1 MFPTLL
7 QLGPVYISS
16 LGFFAFLGF
25 LVGAFVFWKKGK
37 EEGFDEELLLDFWIL
52 SFLAGFLVARLTFCL
67 TNPDCWSKPFLGF
80 FAFVKLPGFSFLGFI
95 LVGAAVWATSS
106 LKNKWDFWQ
115 IADGAVFG
123 LLAFQIFWR
132 LGQFLD
138 GSFFG
143 VKTSLPWGLVFPG
156 VEDKRHPI
164 QIYEI
169 LFLLFLYWLLSKFE
183 RRYRLFSWYQDRRGE
198 AKPGFLSLSY
208 IAFYSFWRLLLEFVR
223 TSFLYWGG
231 ISWEQWV
238 SILLVVAGL
247 VGFYLRSGREIKID
261 LAFLKKEKVKPLS
274 PAKKEPKR
282 VPRKRKKGKHIKKGL
297 DARQQSNNPINK
309 QIKE

>member
-1 MFPTLL
+1 LFPTLFH
-7 QLGPVYISS
+7 LGPVYISS

-25 LVGAFVFWKKGK
+25 LVGAFIFWKKGK
-37 EEGFDEELLLDFWIL
+37 EEGFDEELLLDFWVL

-67 TNPDCWSKPFLGF
+67 TNVDCWSKSFLGF

-95 LVGAAVWATSS
+95 LGAVAVWLAFS

-132 LGQFLD
+132 WGQFLD

-156 VEDKRHPI
+156 VEGKRHPI
-164 QIYEI
+164 QIYEV
-169 LFLLFLYWLLSKFE
+169 LFLFFLYWLLTKIE

-198 AKPGFLSLSY
+198 AKPGFLFLAY
-208 IAFYSFWRLLLEFVR
+208 IVFYSLWRLLLEFGR

-231 ISWEQWV
+231 VGWEQYL
-238 SILLVVAGL
+238 SLFLIPAGL
-247 VGFYLRSGREIKID
+247 VGFYLRSGREIKVS
-261 LAFLKKEKVKPLS
+261 LSFLKREKIKPLT
-274 PAKKEPKR
+274 PIKKEFIKR
-282 VPRKRKKGKHIKKGL
+282 VPKERKKGKHIKKGL
-297 DARQQSNNPINK
+297 DAKRP
-309 QIKE
+309 